1 MPRTNAVRDWDGWN
15 APPPSRC
22 AQCGVDVSL
31 TPAGDLG
38 PAILALL
45 PRWASVL
52 MRPGV
57 ASATGPLTWSVLD
70 HAVHVRDLVEAVAAR
85 LARMPHENPPALGGL
100 CGGDSSAG
108 QVHDPLQVAV
118 DIEDA
123 GRAVAARLGTLG
135 AFEWAR
141 GAAPAEEEG
150 APCAG
155 ALARHLIHDVIHHL
169 HAVNAWQTPGDQG
182 VARGVVPPSYP
193 QNLSTGL

>member
-1 MPRTNAVRDWDGWN
+1 MPRTTAVRDWDGWN
-15 APPPSRC
+15 APPPGRC
-22 AQCGVDVSL
+22 AQCGVDASL
-31 TPAGDLG
+31 TPAGELG

-57 ASATGPLTWSVLD
+57 ASAPGPLTWSVLD

-85 LARMPHENPPALGGL
+85 LVGVPHEDPPVLGGL
-100 CGGDSSAG
+100 CDGGSQAG

-123 GRAVAARLGTLG
+123 GRAVAARLGAL
-135 AFEWAR
+135 
-141 GAAPAEEEG
+141 AAPDRPRTAGPTEG
-150 APCAG
+150 AGPCAV
-155 ALARHLIHDVIHHL
+155 ALARHLVHDVIHHL
-169 HAVNAWQTPGDQG
+169 HDVNAWQTPGDDG
-182 VARGVVPPSYP
+182 VDRGRTTPSYP